1 MRPVGIEAVL
11 VRAFAMGS
19 LGGTDAW
26 TQRSSVAA
34 SGAMP
39 GEAGNTVASPAGRLS
54 ITVSRVSIVVPC
66 RA

>member
-1 MRPVGIEAVL
+1 MVGIGAVL
-11 VRAFAMGS
+11 VAVTGR

-26 TQRSSVAA
+26 TQQSSVAA
-34 SGAMP
+34 SDAVP
-39 GEAGNTVASPAGRLS
+39 GEAGNAAGSAAGRLS